1 MGLQLKLGNIVQS
14 NDCKTLTITDGTG
27 ANDTEYYNYLPGTTD
42 RYIHN
47 INTPTE

>member
-27 ANDTEYYNYLPGTTD
+27 ANDTEYYNYIDNT

-47 INTPTE
+47 INTSTE